1 MKKSIC
7 SLLMCATLVN
17 IWGVT
22 TVFADA
28 ISVLSVFENPENFS
42 ETDKR
47 ELAVKLMMH
56 DEGTERDVA
65 VGEAKG
71 MNERKARWMAAHMWR
86 GDLKIDEKV
95 YEFCDWRPFDNA
107 HVLRA
112 IAVLYAFSVLIPYKD
127 EDEDV
132 EFYAEMAR
140 EPNGEEEVRECRI
153 EDIENIIDGQPEPLQ
168 MEIQRMRELEV
179 EI

>member
-42 ETDKR
+42 EEEKY

-56 DEGTERDVA
+56 DEGTAEDVA

-71 MNERKARWMAAHMWR
+71 MNEGKARWMAAHMWR

-95 YEFCDWRPFDNA
+95 DEFCGWEPFDNA

-112 IAVLYAFSVLIPYKD
+112 IAVLYAFGVLIPYVD
-127 EDEDV
+127 EDGDAEW
-132 EFYAEMAR
+132 YAEMAR
-140 EPNGEEEVRECRI
+140 EPDGEKKILEGRI
-153 EDIENIIDGQPEPLQ
+153 EDIEFYTNGQPEPLQ
-168 MEIQRMRELEV
+168 MEIQRMRRLVV

>member
-1 MKKSIC
+1 MKKLIC
-7 SLLMCATLVN
+7 SLLMCATLVSMG
-17 IWGVT
+17 GVI
-22 TVFADA
+22 TVFADT
-28 ISVLSVFENPENFS
+28 ISVLSVFDNPRRFS

-71 MNERKARWMAAHMWR
+71 MNEGKARWMVMHMFR
-86 GDLKIDEKV
+86 DDLKIDEKV
-95 YEFCDWRPFDNA
+95 YEFCGWEPFDNA

-140 EPNGEEEVRECRI
+140 EPNGEEEVQECRF
-153 EDIENIIDGQPEPLQ
+153 EDIENVIDGQPEPLQ

>member
-22 TVFADA
+22 TVFADT
-28 ISVLSVFENPENFS
+28 ISVLSVFENPKNFS
-42 ETDKR
+42 EEEKYK
-47 ELAVKLMMH
+47 LAVKLMMH

-71 MNERKARWMAAHMWR
+71 MDAEKARWMAMHMFR
-86 GDLKIDEKV
+86 DDLKIGEKV
-95 YEFCDWRPFDNA
+95 KKFGDWRPFDNA

-112 IAVLYAFSVLIPYKD
+112 IAVLYAFSVLIPHKD

-140 EPNGEEEVRECRI
+140 EPNGEEEVQECRF
-153 EDIENIIDGQPEPLQ
+153 EDIENVIDGQPEPLQ
-168 MEIQRMRELEV
+168 MEIQRMRRLVV

>member
-1 MKKSIC
+1 MKKLIC
-7 SLLMCATLVN
+7 SLLMCATLVSMG
-17 IWGVT
+17 GVI
-22 TVFADA
+22 TVFADT
-28 ISVLSVFENPENFS
+28 ISVLSVFENPKNFS
-42 ETDKR
+42 EEEKYK
-47 ELAVKLMMH
+47 LAVKLMMH

-71 MNERKARWMAAHMWR
+71 MNEGKARWMAMHMFR
-86 GDLKIDEKV
+86 DDLKIGEKV
-95 YEFCDWRPFDNA
+95 KKFCDKEPFDNA

-112 IAVLYAFSVLIPYKD
+112 IAVLYAFSVLIPHKD

-140 EPNGEEEVRECRI
+140 KPNGEEEVQECRF
-153 EDIENIIDGQPEPLQ
+153 EDIENVIDGQPEPLQ